1 MPANYASGG
10 TLLTKINAGGYST
23 DEAYGWLTDV
33 ARGMDHLHQRK
44 MVVGQALCHQDLKLE
59 NILIATDGFIS
70 GSSTLQPDSARSLL
84 PTGQKT
90 LRHAV
95 TTGQTGT
102 NRYMAP
108 ENWCATAY
116 GKSFN
121 AKVDVFSF
129 AILAWE
135 LLSKKCAYE
144 NLFLTGEMLAEGVTI
159 SGLRPP
165 LPPKWP
171 VELKQLLGECWA
183 EDSSRRPE
191 FAEIAQR
198 FAAQHAATLGP
209 PPQPRQPQRSS
220 SNLVPIKV
228 WFSSRRSSSSR
239 SSSS

>member
-1 MPANYASGG
+1 
-10 TLLTKINAGGYST
+10 
-23 DEAYGWLTDV
+23 
-33 ARGMDHLHQRK
+33 
-44 MVVGQALCHQDLKLE
+44 
-59 NILIATDGFIS
+59 
-70 GSSTLQPDSARSLL
+70 
-84 PTGQKT
+84 
-90 LRHAV
+90 
-95 TTGQTGT
+95 GQTGT

-116 GKSFN
+116 GNSFN

-144 NLFLTGEMLAEGVTI
+144 NLFLTGEMLAEGVAI
-159 SGLRPP
+159 RGLRPP

-183 EDSSRRPE
+183 EDASRRPE

-209 PPQPRQPQRSS
+209 
-220 SNLVPIKV
+220 
-228 WFSSRRSSSSR
+228 
-239 SSSS
+239 